1 MRRIALLALAA
12 LASVILVHAS
22 IGGRSATPSTRLIIK
37 HARPRHEPRE
47 RLVGAF
53 TTYFPCCE
61 PRVVNIRRAAALLD
75 GTVLRPY
82 QTFSMNRALG
92 RRTVDKGF
100 VAAPMISGGAF
111 IDSVGG
117 GISQV
122 ATTLYNAAFFA
133 GLRLVAHTPHSIY
146 IDRYPAGREATV
158 SWGGPELEFTNDWP
172 AALTMR
178 VSASTSAIRV
188 RLYSLGFGRRVTST
202 TGPRYRLVPPTTRY
216 MVSPELSAGTSM
228 VVSLGQAGFSVDY
241 DRDVYRGNVR
251 RSHERFHT
259 EYAPVDRVVEV
270 SSQGDQTG

>member
-1 MRRIALLALAA
+1 MRRIALLGLAA
-12 LASVILVHAS
+12 LAAVILVHAS
-22 IGGRSATPSTRLIIK
+22 IGGDSATPGTRLITK
-37 HARPRHEPRE
+37 HARPRHAARE

-53 TTYFPCCE
+53 TTYYPCCE
-61 PRVVNIRRAAALLD
+61 PRVINIRRAAALLD

-92 RRTVDKGF
+92 PRTLEKGF

-111 IDSVGG
+111 VDSVGG

-172 AALTMR
+172 AAMTMR
-178 VSASTSAIRV
+178 VSASTSSITV
-188 RLYSLGFGRRVTST
+188 RLYSLRFGRRVTT
-202 TGPRYRLVPPTTRY
+202 THGTALPIGP
-216 MVSPELSAGTSM
+216 AHD
-228 VVSLGQAGFSVDY
+228 SVH
-241 DRDVYRGNVR
+241 RQ
-251 RSHERFHT
+251 
-259 EYAPVDRVVEV
+259 P
-270 SSQGDQTG
+270 